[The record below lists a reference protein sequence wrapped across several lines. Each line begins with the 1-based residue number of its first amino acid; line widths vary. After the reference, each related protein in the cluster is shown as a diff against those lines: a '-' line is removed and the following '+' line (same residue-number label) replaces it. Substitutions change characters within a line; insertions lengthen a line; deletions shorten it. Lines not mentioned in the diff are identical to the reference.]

1 MKSVI
6 LLVEDFEYDAI
17 EAEAALRRARLAN
30 HIEVVRSGE
39 EALDYLKRCET
50 SPDLI
55 LVDLGLPVMD
65 GITLIHQ
72 VRGDARMSQ
81 TLIVILTG
89 RESDEQVFA
98 AMGADAYLT
107 KPLDVMLLMDKLRPF
122 GWSGADV
129 G

>member
-39 EALDYLKRCET
+39 AALDYLKRSET
-50 SPDLI
+50 TPDLI

-72 VRGDARMSQ
+72 VRSDPRASK

-89 RESDEQVFA
+89 RDSDEQVFA

>member
-50 SPDLI
+50 PPDLI
-55 LVDLGLPVMD
+55 MVDLGLPLMD

-72 VRGDARMSQ
+72 VRGDARTSK

-89 RESDEQVFA
+89 RDSDEQVFA

-122 GWSGADV
+122 GWGGADV